1 MKKVLLLTAAL
12 AMSLLTAWAEDS
24 DPNTEAFYL
33 YYLTSDGSQATQNW
47 KVEQLQKI
55 TFEEGKMNVIALDG
69 TTTEIPTANLQNL
82 VFWTENGLTDI
93 EEIEDGQNQSKDEV
107 YDLMGR
113 LINLDPDQLPKGIYL
128 INGKKTLIK

>member
-1 MKKVLLLTAAL
+1 
-12 AMSLLTAWAEDS
+12 
-24 DPNTEAFYL
+24 
-33 YYLTSDGSQATQNW
+33 
-47 KVEQLQKI
+47 
-55 TFEEGKMNVIALDG
+55 MNVIALDG